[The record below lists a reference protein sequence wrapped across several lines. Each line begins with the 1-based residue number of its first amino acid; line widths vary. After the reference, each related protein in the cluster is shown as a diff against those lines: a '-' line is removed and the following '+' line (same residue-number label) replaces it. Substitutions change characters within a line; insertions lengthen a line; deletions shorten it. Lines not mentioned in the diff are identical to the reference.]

1 MCYCSSSRHQGL
13 VTTRTQADLLAAA
26 RRCSVPGV
34 AAVMRVHPS
43 LSLTFPVAGWC
54 PVCVCHSPTFRRL
67 GSQGHAPGSVKGRL
81 QRGSAGAPRSQN
93 EFYHALPA
101 LPCSTGESE
110 RHAAAANFIGH
121 ARAAPNMLR
130 GAGDGGA
137 IVGTWLALPG
147 GAGGCF
153 GTVPSNCGL
162 FLLGSRWLLFFFSL
176 DCWAPWG
183 SASFVLICR

>member
-1 MCYCSSSRHQGL
+1 
-13 VTTRTQADLLAAA
+13 
-26 RRCSVPGV
+26 
-34 AAVMRVHPS
+34 MRVHPS

-162 FLLGSRWLLFFFSL
+162 FLLGSRWLLFFFFGL
-176 DCWAPWG
+176 LGAVGFRQLCPDLPLTNAVIVRNQG
-183 SASFVLICR
+183 AIEGFYSAQITAELSQRKS